1 VGATV
6 VHGGRGGGT
15 SRGELSYK
23 SALRVLVE
31 VLSECVQTACQLLA
45 PEVLFHSTSVTW
57 FSGTHRYLLA
67 SLSTLG

>member
-31 VLSECVQTACQLLA
+31 VLSECVQTARQLLA
-45 PEVLFHSTSVTW
+45 PEVLFHSTSVT
-57 FSGTHRYLLA
+57 
-67 SLSTLG
+67 